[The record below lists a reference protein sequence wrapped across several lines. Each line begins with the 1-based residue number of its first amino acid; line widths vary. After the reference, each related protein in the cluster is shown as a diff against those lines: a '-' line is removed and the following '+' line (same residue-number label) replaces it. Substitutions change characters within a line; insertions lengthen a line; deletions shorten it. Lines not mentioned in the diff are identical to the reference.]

1 VKYKRDFEVE
11 VKRTNRRKTA
21 TLKINEGVVQVI
33 VPQRLPQQAIDD
45 LIQKKADWIRK
56 KLMIQQSVPTYKP
69 KEFVSGESFSYLGR
83 NYRLKVLTGDH
94 QQAKLKHGYL
104 QITVRPSHKS
114 DQSLIRKL
122 LQNWYIT
129 HAVEKLEEKT
139 EKYAQKIGVQPSRIR
154 VKEFKSRW
162 GSCSSSGEISYNWRI
177 IMAPNPI
184 VDYVVVHELCHLVHQ
199 DHSKQYWHKVRSIMP
214 DCQSKRNWLKTN
226 SSLLDW

>member
-21 TLKINEGVVQVI
+21 TLKIHEGVVQVI

-83 NYRLKVLTGDH
+83 NYRLKVLTGD
-94 QQAKLKHGYL
+94 QQQTTLKHGYL
-104 QITVRPSHKS
+104 QVTVRPNQKS

-129 HAVEKLEEKT
+129 HAVEKLE
-139 EKYAQKIGVQPSRIR
+139 QPSRIR

-162 GSCSSSGEISYNWRI
+162 GSCSSRGEISYNWRI

-199 DHSKQYWHKVRSIMP
+199 DHSKQYWNKVRSIMP
-214 DCQSKRNWLKTN
+214 DCQSKRDWLKTN